1 MTQEEKKEEAKKAL
15 CEIFAKI
22 DDVGDFALLL
32 EDLCTY
38 NEFEQLAQRLYAARL
53 FLEGGTYSTIN
64 EETSVS
70 SATLSRISRCI
81 RHGSGGYG
89 VVLKKLIDE
98 QSRN

>member
-1 MTQEEKKEEAKKAL
+1 MTQEDKKEAQKKYL
-15 CEIFAKI
+15 CEVFAKI
-22 DDVGDFALLL
+22 DSADDFALLL

-38 NEFEQLAQRLYAARL
+38 NEYEQLAQRLDAARL
-53 FLEGGTYSTIN
+53 FLEGGTYSKIN

-89 VVLKKLIDE
+89 KVLKKLLDK
-98 QSRN
+98 

>member
-1 MTQEEKKEEAKKAL
+1 MTQEERKEELKREL
-15 CEIFAKI
+15 CEVFAEI
-22 DDVGDFALLL
+22 DNADDFARLL

-38 NEFEQLAQRLYAARL
+38 NEYEQLAQRLYAAKL
-53 FLEGGTYSTIN
+53 FLQGGTYSKIN

-89 VVLKKLIDE
+89 EVLKKLIE
-98 QSRN
+98 K

>member
-1 MTQEEKKEEAKKAL
+1 MTQEDKKEAQKKYL
-15 CEIFAKI
+15 CEVFAKI
-22 DDVGDFALLL
+22 DNADDFALLL

-38 NEFEQLAQRLYAARL
+38 NEYEQLAQRLDAARL
-53 FLEGGTYSTIN
+53 FLEGGTYSKIN

-89 VVLKKLIDE
+89 KVLKKLLDK
-98 QSRN
+98 

>member
-1 MTQEEKKEEAKKAL
+1 MTTQEERKEELKRAL
-15 CEIFAKI
+15 CEVFAEI
-22 DDVGDFALLL
+22 DSAEDMALLL

-38 NEFEQLAQRLYAARL
+38 NEYEQLAQRLYAAKR

-64 EETSVS
+64 EETNVS

-89 VVLKKLIDE
+89 EVLRKIIEK
-98 QSRN
+98 